1 MDLEHR
7 KKHNIHVNEI
17 ANLMA
22 HIFYRQIFEFGF
34 VHSDPHQ
41 GNLFIRKEMVNG
53 KYMTRLVLLDHGLY
67 SELDKDFIKNY
78 ALIWRGIIMQNAESI
93 KKGCTGLGVNKHELL
108 VAVISNKRYQDVMKK
123 DLKYETKKRLNPK
136 CNLI

>member
-1 MDLEHR
+1 
-7 KKHNIHVNEI
+7 
-17 ANLMA
+17 
-22 HIFYRQIFEFGF
+22 
-34 VHSDPHQ
+34 
-41 GNLFIRKEMVNG
+41 
-53 KYMTRLVLLDHGLY
+53 
-67 SELDKDFIKNY
+67 
-78 ALIWRGIIMQNAESI
+78 MQNAESI